1 LTRHE
6 PTISRRVAGGMGKN
20 NNVRYPVPISEW
32 SEDDRPREKLLKYGE
47 HVLSNAEL
55 LAILIRTGTPGRSAV
70 DIGREVLHRFKSLRA
85 MSGADISEFR
95 KIKGLK
101 NAKIAQIKAA
111 IELGRRMLSEK
122 KKPSAPIKH
131 SSDVANLLM
140 PLMRD
145 LKKERF
151 ILLLL
156 DGRNAVS
163 DMIDIDY
170 GTVDRA
176 NPYIRDIIQT
186 AIRNNAPSV
195 IVAHNHPSGATTPSE
210 NDKAFTRSLM
220 MAAKATGINFFDH
233 IIIGNDLYFSF
244 ADKGFIGEYETK
256 AIREL

>member
-1 LTRHE
+1 M
-6 PTISRRVAGGMGKN
+6 SFDAMNKN
-20 NNVRYPVPISEW
+20 NKVRYPIPIREW

-47 HVLSNAEL
+47 HTLSNAEL
-55 LAILIRTGTPGRSAV
+55 LAILIRTGTPGKSAV
-70 DIGREVLHRFKSLRA
+70 DIGRELLHTFKSLRA
-85 MSGADISEFR
+85 ISSVDISEFR
-95 KIKGLK
+95 KINGLK

-111 IELGRRMLSEK
+111 VELGRRMLSEEQ
-122 KKPSAPIKH
+122 KPADPVRH
-131 SSDVANLLM
+131 SSDVASLLM

-151 ILLLL
+151 VMLLL

-163 DMIDIDY
+163 DVLDIDY

-186 AIRNNAPSV
+186 AIRHNAPSI
-195 IVAHNHPSGATTPSE
+195 IVAHNHPSGATEPSE

-233 IIIGNDLYFSF
+233 IIIGDNRYFSF
-244 ADKGFIGEYETK
+244 ADKGFIGEYETR

>member
-1 LTRHE
+1 MAKDRKV
-6 PTISRRVAGGMGKN
+6 P
-20 NNVRYPVPISEW
+20 YPIPIREW

-47 HVLSNAEL
+47 HTLSNAEL

-70 DIGREVLHRFKSLRA
+70 DIGRELLHRFKSLRE
-85 MSGADISEFR
+85 MSSAEISEFR
-95 KIKGLK
+95 KISGLK
-101 NAKIAQIKAA
+101 DAKISQIKAS

-122 KKPSAPIKH
+122 KELSEPVRH
-131 SSDVANLLM
+131 SSDVADLLM

-151 ILLLL
+151 VLLLL

-163 DMIDIDY
+163 QVIDVDY

-186 AIRNNAPSV
+186 AIRNNAPSF
-195 IVAHNHPSGATTPSE
+195 IVAHNHPSGATNPSD

-233 IIIGNDLYFSF
+233 MIIGNDCYFSF
-244 ADKGFIGEYETK
+244 ADKGFIGEYETR

>member
-1 LTRHE
+1 MKKD
-6 PTISRRVAGGMGKN
+6 SQN
-20 NNVRYPVPISEW
+20 RYPVPIREW
-32 SEDDRPREKLLKYGE
+32 SEDDQPREKLLKYGE
-47 HVLSNAEL
+47 HALSNAEL
-55 LAILIRTGTPGRSAV
+55 LAILIRTGMPGRSAV
-70 DIGREVLHRFKSLRA
+70 DIGRELLHRFKSLRA
-85 MSGADISEFR
+85 MSSVDLSEFQ

-111 IELGRRMLSEK
+111 IELGRRMISEEKTLSD
-122 KKPSAPIKH
+122 PVRH
-131 SSDVANLLM
+131 SSDVADLLM

-151 ILLLL
+151 VLLLL

-186 AIRNNAPSV
+186 AIRHNAPSI
-195 IVAHNHPSGATTPSE
+195 IVAHNHPSGATIPSE

-220 MAAKATGINFFDH
+220 MAAKATGISFFDH
-233 IIIGNDLYFSF
+233 IIIGNDNYFSF
-244 ADKGFIGEYETK
+244 ADKGYMGEYETK

>member
-1 LTRHE
+1 
-6 PTISRRVAGGMGKN
+6 MNKN
-20 NNVRYPVPISEW
+20 NNVRYPIPIREW

-47 HVLSNAEL
+47 HTLSNAEL
-55 LAILIRTGTPGRSAV
+55 LAILIRTGTPGKSAV
-70 DIGREVLHRFKSLRA
+70 DIGRELLHTFKSLRA
-85 MSGADISEFR
+85 ISSVDISEFR
-95 KIKGLK
+95 KVNGLK

-111 IELGRRMLSEK
+111 VELGRRMLSEEQ
-122 KKPSAPIKH
+122 KPSDPVRH
-131 SSDVANLLM
+131 SSDVASLLM

-151 ILLLL
+151 VMLLL

-163 DMIDIDY
+163 DVLDIDY

-186 AIRNNAPSV
+186 AIRHNAPSI
-195 IVAHNHPSGATTPSE
+195 IVAHNHPSGATEPSE

-233 IIIGNDLYFSF
+233 IIIGDNRYFSF
-244 ADKGFIGEYETK
+244 ADKGFIGEYETR

>member
-1 LTRHE
+1 
-6 PTISRRVAGGMGKN
+6 MGKN

-111 IELGRRMLSEK
+111 IELGRRMLSEEK
-122 KKPSAPIKH
+122 ALADPVKH

-151 ILLLL
+151 VLLLL